1 MGRYISGSIEA
12 KCWFGVQNS
21 NFADRFGVKGEPPA
35 ELEYY
40 FDKDDLPKVEKELK
54 TIKQHLKGKLSLL
67 NTFFSKHEAYRPDE
81 LYAYLKVDSE
91 TGYYL
96 LQEYADYCRGVD
108 IRNCLK
114 KDGYCAFTV
123 EL

>member
-1 MGRYISGSIEA
+1 MGRYISGDIEA
-12 KCWFGVQNS
+12 KCWFGVQDS
-21 NFADRFGVKGEPPA
+21 NFADRFGVKGEPPP

-40 FDKDDLPKVEKELK
+40 FEDTDLPKVEKELK
-54 TIKQHLKGKLSLL
+54 KIRQHLKGKLSLL
-67 NTFFSKHEAYRPDE
+67 NKFFDKHNAYTMDE
-81 LYAYLKVDSE
+81 LYRYLKVDKE

-108 IRNCLK
+108 I
-114 KDGYCAFTV
+114 KDCIKEKGYCSFSV